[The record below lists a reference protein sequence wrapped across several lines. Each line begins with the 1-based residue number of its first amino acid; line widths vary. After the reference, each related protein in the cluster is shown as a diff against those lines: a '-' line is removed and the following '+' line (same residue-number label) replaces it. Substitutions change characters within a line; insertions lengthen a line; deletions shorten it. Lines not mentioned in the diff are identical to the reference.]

1 MKTLE
6 LRKATGSLAGYV
18 GDAQKGPVV
27 FTVRGDP
34 VAALVPVTSA
44 DLESISLGSNRRF
57 LRVIGR
63 SRAAWKAEGGLSAG
77 EVRLRL
83 ARRAKRGRRRKP

>member
-1 MKTLE
+1 VKTLE

-27 FTVRGDP
+27 FTVKGDP
-34 VAALVPVTSA
+34 VAALVPVTNA
-44 DLESISLGSNRRF
+44 DLESISLGSNRQF
-57 LRVIGR
+57 LRLVGR
-63 SRAAWKAEGGLSAG
+63 SRAAWKAKGGLSAG

-83 ARRAKRGRRRKP
+83 ARPAKRVRRREP